1 VYPRATP
8 GGWQL
13 IGTMSDPARLWDLT
27 RDEPALLTPGTR
39 VRFVAEGGGT
49 A

>member
-13 IGTMSDPARLWDLT
+13 IGTMPDPAPLWDPS
-27 RDEPALLTPGTR
+27 REAAALLTPGTR
-39 VRFVAEGGGT
+39 VRFVAEGDR